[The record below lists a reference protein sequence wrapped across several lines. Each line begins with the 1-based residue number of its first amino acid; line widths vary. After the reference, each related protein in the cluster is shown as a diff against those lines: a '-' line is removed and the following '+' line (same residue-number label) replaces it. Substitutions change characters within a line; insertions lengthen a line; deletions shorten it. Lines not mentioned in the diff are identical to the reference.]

1 MLTTRHILIAGVILT
16 ILFVLTLV
24 GMAWVFPA
32 PADATDWWTA
42 AGGAATALATIGLVV
57 ATGLLWT
64 VTREGAVATAQSAQ
78 AAERAAGAAERAA
91 IAAEQAHTAAQ
102 ETAKR
107 QLRAYLFL
115 EPELVVEV
123 PASGIVKVDFSVKN
137 SGQTPASNF
146 WFGSRIALV
155 ERKKSK
161 TSFRS
166 FPRVEATETSAL
178 GPDRVV
184 ECAFDEHKLS
194 AVDIAALKGGE
205 RDLVVSG
212 CLFYEDVFGDSHHTN
227 FCCRLFYSKGGDREQ
242 EWASAGNDAT

>member
-1 MLTTRHILIAGVILT
+1 MLTTRHILIAGVVLT
-16 ILFVLTLV
+16 FLFVLTLV
-24 GMAWVFPA
+24 GMAWVLPA

-115 EPELVVEV
+115 EPDLVIKVL
-123 PASGIVKVDFSVKN
+123 ASGVVKVDFSVKN
-137 SGQTPASNF
+137 SGQTPAANF
-146 WFGSRIALV
+146 WFDQ
-155 ERKKSK
+155 
-161 TSFRS
+161 
-166 FPRVEATETSAL
+166 RVEVIQRRKARGAFQAFDRVDSTGTSTL

-184 ECAFDEHKLS
+184 ECMFDDHPLS
-194 AVDIAALKGGE
+194 EADAAALKAGDK
-205 RDLVVSG
+205 DLLVTG
-212 CLFYEDVFGDSHHTN
+212 CLFYEDVFGDRQHTN
-227 FCCRLFYSKGGDREQ
+227 FSCRVSYNKSGQRALD
-242 EWASAGNDAT
+242 WASDGNDAT